1 MSIVHGARVGWRPHN
16 AEMGRWKPPA
26 PKSSPYITV
35 AGHARLKD
43 ELDRLWKDRRDVVAA
58 ITAAA
63 AEGDRSENA
72 EYIYR
77 KKQLREMDRRIRYL
91 SRRIDEVQP
100 VAGAP
105 RDPGRVYFGA
115 RVTVADAEGRE
126 VTYRIVG
133 ADEIDPKRNRISV
146 DSPLA
151 RALLGKAPGDGVC
164 VETPSGPR
172 ELDLVAIDYGASES
186 GR

>member
-1 MSIVHGARVGWRPHN
+1 
-16 AEMGRWKPPA
+16 MGRWKPPSA
-26 PKSSPYITV
+26 KSSPYITA
-35 AGHARLKD
+35 AGYQQLKR
-43 ELDRLWKDRRDVVAA
+43 ELKQLWIDRREVVAA

-100 VAGAP
+100 VGSIPAQTEK
-105 RDPGRVYFGA
+105 VFFGA
-115 RVTVADAEGRE
+115 RVTVGEQGGKAQR
-126 VTYRIVG
+126 YRIVG
-133 ADEIDPKRNRISV
+133 ADEIDPGRHWISV

-151 RALLGKAPGDGVC
+151 RALLGKALGDFVD
-164 VETPSGPR
+164 VDTPSGPR
-172 ELDLVAIDYGASES
+172 TLEVIAVDYGTASDS
-186 GR
+186 